1 MSNQSQ
7 QDLSNAIAVVGMS
20 GRFPGAKTVAEF
32 WRNQVAGIEAISR
45 LRVEE
50 LEVPDAARAA
60 ANPAYVAARPMLDD
74 VDKFDAS
81 FFGVYPKE
89 AELMDPQ
96 HRVFL
101 EICWEALEDAGY
113 DPTNSP
119 GMTAVYAGCSPST
132 YFLRQVCRDRRF
144 VEDYVSGYQVANYP
158 ALLGSNVDF
167 LATRV
172 SYKLNLRGPAF
183 TMVTG
188 CSTSLLAICQ
198 AAQALQTY
206 QCDMALA
213 GGVSISFPQKRGYLH
228 Q

>member
-81 FFGVYPKE
+81 FFGV
-89 AELMDPQ
+89 
-96 HRVFL
+96 
-101 EICWEALEDAGY
+101 
-113 DPTNSP
+113 
-119 GMTAVYAGCSPST
+119 
-132 YFLRQVCRDRRF
+132 
-144 VEDYVSGYQVANYP
+144 
-158 ALLGSNVDF
+158 
-167 LATRV
+167 
-172 SYKLNLRGPAF
+172 
-183 TMVTG
+183 
-188 CSTSLLAICQ
+188 
-198 AAQALQTY
+198 
-206 QCDMALA
+206 
-213 GGVSISFPQKRGYLH
+213 
-228 Q
+228 